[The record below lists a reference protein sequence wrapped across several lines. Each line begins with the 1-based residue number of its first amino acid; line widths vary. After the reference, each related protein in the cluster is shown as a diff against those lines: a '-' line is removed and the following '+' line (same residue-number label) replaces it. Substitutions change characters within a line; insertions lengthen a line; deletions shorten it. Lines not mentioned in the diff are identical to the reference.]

1 MRSSEHLLALLDSV
15 FSHGEVLRMAKMLIG
30 GELVDA
36 QGGKT
41 IEVRNPANGEV
52 VGQIPRGTTADV
64 DAAVEA
70 ARKAFPAWAAMPGSK
85 RAKLMHAAA
94 LKMHE
99 VVDEVAKLL
108 AMEQGKP
115 LAHAKIE
122 AQRVAENLEY
132 FAGLADKI
140 RGDYIPLD
148 DPSKFGITMRRPV
161 GVVAAITPWNF
172 PLTLFA
178 NKLCPAL
185 ATGCTIVLKPASTTP
200 LATQRAIEAINSA
213 GFPPG
218 VINTVHGSGSEIGD
232 ALVSHRGINKIAFT
246 GQTATGKRIM
256 ELASKNVT
264 RVTLELG
271 GSDAMIVADDADIR
285 RATAAAAIGRFFNAG
300 QACLAVKRIF
310 LFDKIAEEFM
320 TKFTE
325 RAQKEWKVGEQF
337 AADTKMGPLHTEQ
350 QRAEVEAQV
359 ADAVKRGAKV
369 LAGGKRPEGAE
380 YSKGWFYPATVLT
393 DVPEDSRMAT
403 EEVFGPAVPLF
414 IVKELDEAIAKA
426 NSSIYGLGSS
436 IFTKD
441 MAKARKAAEQ
451 LDAGYT
457 WVNDIQIAYDQLP
470 FGGAKQSGFGKE
482 HGMEAIESYTEKK
495 SVVLG
500 SG

>member
-1 MRSSEHLLALLDSV
+1 
-15 FSHGEVLRMAKMLIG
+15 MAKMLIG

-52 VGQIPRGTTADV
+52 VGQIPRGTPADV
-64 DAAVEA
+64 DAAVDA
-70 ARKAFPAWAAMPGSK
+70 ARKAFPGWAATPGSK
-85 RAKLMHAAA
+85 RAKLMHQAA

-99 VVDEVAKLL
+99 VVDEVAELL
-108 AMEQGKP
+108 AKEQGKP
-115 LAHAKIE
+115 LAH
-122 AQRVAENLEY
+122 
-132 FAGLADKI
+132 KI

-200 LATQRAIEAINSA
+200 LATQRAIEAINAA

-218 VINTVHGSGSEIGD
+218 VINTLHGSGGEIGD
-232 ALVSHRGINKIAFT
+232 ALVSHGRINKIAFT

-256 ELASKNVT
+256 QLAAKNVT

-310 LFDKIAEEFM
+310 LFEKIAEEFM
-320 TKFTE
+320 TKFTD
-325 RAQKEWKVGEQF
+325 RAQKEWKLGDAF
-337 AADTKMGPLHTEQ
+337 AADTKMGPLHTEH
-350 QRAEVEAQV
+350 QRTEVEAQV

-369 LAGGKRPEGAE
+369 LAGGKRPDGPE
-380 YSKGWFYPATVLT
+380 YAKGWFYPATVLT

-414 IVKELDEAIAKA
+414 IVKDLDEAIAKS

-436 IFTKD
+436 IFTRD

-457 WVNDIQIAYDQLP
+457 WVNDIQVAYDQLP

-500 SG
+500 SA

>member
-1 MRSSEHLLALLDSV
+1 MAQMLI
-15 FSHGEVLRMAKMLIG
+15 HGELAH
-30 GELVDA
+30 A

-41 IEVRNPANGEV
+41 LQVCNPANGEV
-52 VGQIPRGTTADV
+52 VGDIPRGTTADV
-64 DAAVEA
+64 DAAVSA
-70 ARKAFPAWAAMPGSK
+70 AAKAFPGWAATPGSK
-85 RAKLMHAAA
+85 RAKLMHEAAQ
-94 LKMHE
+94 KMRE
-99 VVDEVAKLL
+99 VVDEVATLL
-108 AMEQGKP
+108 SKEQGKP
-115 LAHAKIE
+115 FAHAKIE
-122 AQRVAENLEY
+122 ATRVAKNPAY
-132 FAGLADKI
+132 VAGLADKL
-140 RGDYIPLD
+140 RGAYIPLD
-148 DPSKFGITMRRPV
+148 DPSKFGITIRRPV

-218 VINTVHGSGSEIGD
+218 VINTLHGSGAEVGD
-232 ALVSHRGINKIAFT
+232 ALVSHPRVNKIAFT
-246 GQTATGKRIM
+246 GQTETGKRIM
-256 ELASKNVT
+256 QLAAKNVT

-325 RAQKEWKVGEQF
+325 RAQKEWKLGEQF
-337 AADTKMGPLHTEQ
+337 AADTKMGPMHTET
-350 QRAEVEAQV
+350 QREEAEGQV
-359 ADAVKRGAKV
+359 ADAVKRGARV
-369 LAGGKRPEGAE
+369 LAGGTRPEGAE
-380 YSKGWFYPATVLT
+380 YAKGWLYAATVLAV
-393 DVPEDSRMAT
+393 VPGDWRMAT

-414 IVKELDEAIAKA
+414 IAQELDEAIAKA

-436 IFTKD
+436 VVARD
-441 MAKARKAAEQ
+441 MANARKAAEQ

-457 WVNDIQIAYDQLP
+457 WVNDIQVAYDQLP

-482 HGMEAIESYTEKK
+482 HGIEAVESYTEKK

-500 SG
+500 SA

>member
-1 MRSSEHLLALLDSV
+1 
-15 FSHGEVLRMAKMLIG
+15 
-30 GELVDA
+30 
-36 QGGKT
+36 
-41 IEVRNPANGEV
+41 
-52 VGQIPRGTTADV
+52 
-64 DAAVEA
+64 
-70 ARKAFPAWAAMPGSK
+70 
-85 RAKLMHAAA
+85 MHAAA

-232 ALVSHRGINKIAFT
+232 ALVSHPKINKIAFT

-256 ELASKNVT
+256 QLAAKNVT

-310 LFDKIAEEFM
+310 LFEQDRRGVHDQVH
-320 TKFTE
+320 
-325 RAQKEWKVGEQF
+325 RA
-337 AADTKMGPLHTEQ
+337 
-350 QRAEVEAQV
+350 RAEGVEGRRAVRGRHEDGPAAHRAAARRGGV
-359 ADAVKRGAKV
+359 AGRRRGEA
-369 LAGGKRPEGAE
+369 RREGARRRQ
-380 YSKGWFYPATVLT
+380 A
-393 DVPEDSRMAT
+393 SRRRGVR
-403 EEVFGPAVPLF
+403 E
-414 IVKELDEAIAKA
+414 
-426 NSSIYGLGSS
+426 GL
-436 IFTKD
+436 
-441 MAKARKAAEQ
+441 
-451 LDAGYT
+451 
-457 WVNDIQIAYDQLP
+457 V
-470 FGGAKQSGFGKE
+470 
-482 HGMEAIESYTEKK
+482 
-495 SVVLG
+495 
-500 SG
+500 